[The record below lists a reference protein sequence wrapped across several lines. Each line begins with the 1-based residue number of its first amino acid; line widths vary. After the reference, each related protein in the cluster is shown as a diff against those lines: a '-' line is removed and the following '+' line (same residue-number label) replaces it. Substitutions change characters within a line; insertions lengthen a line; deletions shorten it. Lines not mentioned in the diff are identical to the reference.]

1 MFYAGTVDEAVPA
14 QQPGETEPLRWMTF
28 DEIGRMRD
36 KDMLAGNGEVDYFLR
51 VARREFPPER
61 AGK

>member
-1 MFYAGTVDEAVPA
+1 MDEAVPA